1 MNMSRNLRKIC
12 SLVAALSIASAIAN
26 PASAQQAAMITVTA
40 DRSQGLTGKA
50 PSVQVWAGRATA
62 IDFSQ
67 IGERIVQVFLADPSR
82 IVYASDAPVESGM
95 ATTVF
100 LRQISPLNFP
110 NLTRAYVTN
119 LFVKT
124 QAANGQL
131 HLHTFN
137 VMPGQ
142 KQPTYSGI
150 AIAPAR
156 RSAGSLTT
164 LQVGSSR
171 PATLEDIERGL
182 LVALRQGYTSA
193 ADPVVNK
200 VRDFLAI
207 ARNETGGRSLVE
219 IAQAQQLSAAV
230 LTQLGQM
237 GIESLATPPSRQQV
251 TPIAR
256 AVANPNANV
265 APVPRPSAVS
275 VAKLTPVKKAIA
287 PTTTQRAT
295 VTNLPWVPT
304 PPKVAS
310 HSVLPSR
317 NRAERSPVVAS
328 STTRTAKFSQ
338 SAIDDMNAL
347 RRGLQV
353 ARSKKQLNYGTTKWK
368 QAQTAIVLLGQGKS
382 REAAARKA
390 GLPIEILAQL
400 IQWGQ

>member
-1 MNMSRNLRKIC
+1 MSRNLRKIC

-26 PASAQQAAMITVTA
+26 PVSAQQAAMITVTA
-40 DRSQGLTGKA
+40 DRSQGLTDKA

-124 QAANGQL
+124 QASNGQL

-207 ARNETGGRSLVE
+207 ARNETGSRSLVE
-219 IAQAQQLSAAV
+219 IAQGQQLSPAV

-265 APVPRPSAVS
+265 APVPRPSAVP

-287 PTTTQRAT
+287 PTTAQRAT
-295 VTNLPWVPT
+295 VTNLPLVPI

-317 NRAERSPVVAS
+317 NRAERAPVVAS

-338 SAIDDMNAL
+338 STIDDMNAL